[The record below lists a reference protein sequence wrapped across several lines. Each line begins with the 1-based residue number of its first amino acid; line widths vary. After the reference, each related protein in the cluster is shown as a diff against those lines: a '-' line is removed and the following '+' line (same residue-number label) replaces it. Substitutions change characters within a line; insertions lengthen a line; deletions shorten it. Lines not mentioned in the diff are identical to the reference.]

1 MDTRVEERMWAYYSR
16 LRGAMSVDQ
25 MISGAILVAETKA
38 ENKGKELNKEE
49 AYEAMLIVAGK
60 MREVNPFK
68 NSDDFYQAYLQ
79 VDENPDWEKLLYQS
93 IEYERYGTTLVP
105 APLMKVMTDQI
116 EGGTSVLIAEGEKF
130 VPNLRSIVDEH
141 LDCNFTITTQN
152 AMYAKVINRIFEG
165 YDNVEVKETSIYRY
179 GFLNEQ
185 FDRILSV
192 PMFSGRDLAEDE
204 KNFMCR
210 ETDMVAFENLLLHLS
225 PIGELTIVLPGRIT
239 FSGGRIND
247 LRRFVTQMYKLEMIA
262 ELPDG
267 IFQNT
272 GIKTYLITVAAGRTE
287 DVVIRRYEAVDRKT
301 KRGPV
306 EKMDITED
314 TFAMLEELEEIG
326 DWSIDKLLTQQD
338 EEYMKYQASDTRK
351 IQLGEVAE
359 IFRGKSVS
367 KKDTNGDIGVV
378 NISNIGQFEID
389 YSGMDKLDEEERKVQ
404 SYVLQEGD
412 VLIPA
417 RGTAIRTAVFE
428 KQSYPCIAS
437 SNVIIIRPDPRK
449 LNATYLKIFI
459 DSPIGNSLISSLQ
472 QGMTVMNIS
481 YKDLKV
487 LEVPFPTLD
496 EQERIAKE
504 YKESYTEYV
513 KSISEAEKRWNDTL
527 SKLQKF

>member
-1 MDTRVEERMWAYYSR
+1 MNTRAQEKMWAYYNR
-16 LRGAMSVDQ
+16 LRGAMSIDQ

-60 MREVNPFK
+60 MREVNPFE

-79 VDENPDWEKLLYQS
+79 VDENPDWERLLYQS
-93 IEYERYGTTLVP
+93 IEYEKYGSILVP
-105 APLMKVMTDQI
+105 TPLMKVMADQI
-116 EGGTSVLIAEGEKF
+116 EGGTTVLITEGEKF
-130 VPNLRSIVDEH
+130 VPNLRTIVDEH

-152 AMYAKVINRIFEG
+152 AMYAKVINRVFDG
-165 YDNVEVKETSIYRY
+165 YGNVEVKETSIYRY

-192 PMFSGRDLAEDE
+192 PVFSGRDLAEDG
-204 KNFMCR
+204 KNFICR

-225 PIGELTIVLPGRIT
+225 TIGELTIVLPGRIT

-247 LRRFVTQMYKLEMIA
+247 LRRFVTQMYKLEMLA

-267 IFQNT
+267 IFRNT

-287 DVVIRRYEAVDRKT
+287 DVVIRRYEAV
-301 KRGPV
+301 
-306 EKMDITED
+306 
-314 TFAMLEELEEIG
+314 TFAMLEEIEEIG

-338 EEYMKYQASDTRK
+338 EEYRKYQTSDIRK

-367 KKDTNGDIGVV
+367 KKNTNGDIGVV
-378 NISNIGQFEID
+378 NISNIGQFEVD
-389 YSGMDKLDEEERKVQ
+389 YSSLDKLDEEERKVQ
-404 SYVLQEGD
+404 NYILQEGD

-417 RGTAIRTAVFE
+417 RGTAIRSAVFE
-428 KQSYPCIAS
+428 HQSYPCIAS
-437 SNVIIIRPDPRK
+437 SNVIIIRPDQRK
-449 LNATYLKIFI
+449 LNSIYLKIFI

-487 LEVPFPTLD
+487 LEIPFPPLA

-527 SKLQKF
+527 GKLQKF

>member
-1 MDTRVEERMWAYYSR
+1 MDMRAEDKYSR
-16 LRGAMSVDQ
+16 LRLVMSGEQ
-25 MISGAILVAETKA
+25 MISGAILAAETKY
-38 ENKGKELNKEE
+38 ENKGKDLNKDE

-68 NSDDFYQAYLQ
+68 NSDDFYQFYLL
-79 VDENPDWEKLLYQS
+79 VDENPDWEELLYQS
-93 IEYERYGTTLVP
+93 LEYEKYRVTLVP
-105 APLMKVMTDQI
+105 TPLMKIMVDQI
-116 EGGTSVLIAEGEKF
+116 KGGSSVLIADGEKF
-130 VPNLRSIVDEH
+130 APNLRSIVDEH
-141 LDCNFTITTQN
+141 LNCNFTITTQD

-165 YDNVEVKETSIYRY
+165 YNNVEVKETSIYKY

-192 PMFSGRDLAEDE
+192 PIFNGRDLAEDE

-225 PIGELTIVLPGRIT
+225 PVGKLTIVLPGRIT
-239 FSGGRIND
+239 FSGGRINE
-247 LRRFVTQMYKLEMIA
+247 LRKFVTQMYKLEMIA
-262 ELPDG
+262 ELPEG

-287 DVVIRRYEAVDRKT
+287 DVVIRKYEALERKT
-301 KRGPV
+301 KRGPF

-314 TFAMLEELEEIG
+314 TFVMLEELEDLG
-326 DWSIDKLLTQQD
+326 DWSIDKLLAQQD
-338 EEYMKYQASDTRK
+338 EEYLKYQSSNTKK
-351 IQLGEVAE
+351 IQLGDVAE

-367 KKDTNGDIGVV
+367 RKDVNGDIGVV

-389 YSGMDKLDEEERKVQ
+389 YSSLDKLDEEERKVQ
-404 SYVLQEGD
+404 NYVLQEGD

-449 LNATYLKIFI
+449 LNGTYLKIFI

-487 LEVPFPTLD
+487 LEVPFPSLD
-496 EQERIAKE
+496 EQERIARK

-513 KSISEAEKRWNDTL
+513 KSISEAEERWNETL
-527 SKLQKF
+527 SELQKF